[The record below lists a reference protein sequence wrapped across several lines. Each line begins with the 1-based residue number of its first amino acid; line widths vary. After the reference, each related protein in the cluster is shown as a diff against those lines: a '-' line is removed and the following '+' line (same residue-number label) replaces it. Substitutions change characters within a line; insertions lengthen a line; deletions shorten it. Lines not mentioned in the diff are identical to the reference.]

1 MVLDYKKAGVDVEAG
16 DELVDWLVQTQPR
29 QFPHS
34 DKIVSGIGGFA
45 SLFKVPLQGMK
56 SPCLVS
62 GTDGVGTKL
71 KLAFHFD
78 NHSSIGQDLVAMC
91 VNDILTV
98 GATPLFFLDYYA
110 TGKLELEK
118 AKQFLTGLRKAC
130 VEAEVALV
138 GGETAEMP
146 GFYAKGEYDCAGFAV
161 GIVDQEKA
169 LGRHRVLPGDRVIG
183 ISSSGFH
190 SNGYSLLRKVFE
202 KDIESWRDI
211 LLTPTALYTKF
222 VRSLMKEV
230 DVHAFAHI
238 TGGGMENLPRVLP
251 ESMGLVLKKWQWP
264 DPFKEVQKRTGQTSE
279 QMLKTL
285 NCGIGWVVIAP
296 ATEQDRIEKAAMV
309 FGFKAYDLGCVEK
322 GISEIDY
329 AEWRTS

>member
-34 DKIVSGIGGFA
+34 DKIISGIGGFA
-45 SLFKVPLQGMK
+45 SLFKIPLQGMK

-78 NHSSIGQDLVAMC
+78 DHSTIGQDLVAMC

-110 TGKLELEK
+110 TGKLELDK
-118 AKQFLTGLRKAC
+118 TKQFLAGLRKAC
-130 VEAEVALV
+130 VDAEVALV

-169 LGRHRVLPGDRVIG
+169 LGRHRVVSGDSVIG

-202 KDIESWRDI
+202 KDLESWRDV
-211 LLTPTALYTKF
+211 LLAPTALYTKF
-222 VRSLMKEV
+222 AMSLIKEA

-238 TGGGMENLPRVLP
+238 TGGGMENLPRVFP
-251 ESMGLVLKKWQWP
+251 EGMGLVLNKWQWP
-264 DPFKEVQKRTGQTSE
+264 DPFKEVQKRTGQTNE

-285 NCGIGWVVIAP
+285 NCGIGWAVVAP
-296 ATEQDRIEKAAMV
+296 ATERNHIEKVAAG
-309 FGFKAYDLGCVEK
+309 FGFKTYDLGRVEK
-322 GISEIDY
+322 GVSEIDY
-329 AEWRTS
+329 SKWRTS